1 MKNCPLESVEQQHLV
16 AWADATPL
24 ELPFE
29 RLNSAGDRSRCEH
42 IGDLLFAIP
51 NGGSRRKLTGRVSL
65 EALRMRREGVR
76 AGVPDLMLAIP
87 SGSWH
92 GLYIEMKRRERSA
105 SRVSPDQ
112 KDWLERLR
120 RRGYRAE
127 VCYGAKEAIALIR
140 EYLGLSLMSSE

>member
-1 MKNCPLESVEQQHLV
+1 MKNCPLESTEQQHVV
-16 AWADATPL
+16 AWADAMPL
-24 ELPFE
+24 ALPFE
-29 RLNSAGDRSRCEH
+29 RLNGAGGRSRCAH
-42 IGDLLFAIP
+42 VGDWLFAIP

-105 SRVSPDQ
+105 SRVSPEQ

-127 VCYGAKEAIALIR
+127 VCYGADEAISLIR
-140 EYLGLSLMSSE
+140 EYLGLSLISSE

>member
-1 MKNCPLESVEQQHLV
+1 MVCALESTEQQRLV
-16 AWADATPL
+16 AWADSMPL
-24 ELPFE
+24 MMPFE
-29 RLNSAGDRSRCEH
+29 RLNSTGDSPRCTH
-42 IGDLLFAIP
+42 IGDWLFAIP

-92 GLYIEMKRRERSA
+92 GLFIEMKRREKSA

-112 KDWLERLR
+112 KTWLERLQ

-127 VCYGAKEAIALIR
+127 ICYGADEAIALIR
-140 EYLGLSLMSSE
+140 EYLGWPE